1 MQCIKCGKH
10 INEGSR
16 FCPFCAADQS
26 LATTFRGV
34 TQDVLI
40 GITIDNK
47 YQIVSKLGSGGMGT
61 VYQARRTAI
70 GDTVAVKVLRSDMV
84 ADPLAVE
91 RFRREAQAAARL
103 KHPNVVAIYDFGV
116 SNQGLVYIVME
127 MVEGQSLRSMIR
139 QYGSFT
145 ASVAFEI
152 INQVCTALGA
162 AHSQGIIHRDLKP
175 DNIIVSETAS
185 GWHVK
190 VVDFGIAKL
199 RDQSSTTSSLTQT
212 GMIMGTPRYMSPEQC
227 MGEEIDARSD
237 IYSLGIILYEMLCGV
252 VPFNSPTT
260 SAVII
265 QQVTQPPPPL
275 RAINAMISPA
285 VESVVYHALEKRPEA
300 RPQTAIALGQE
311 LSAAV
316 KGVAAAWPATSS
328 AYPPTYSISPQ
339 FGSYSPP
346 DAMQTE
352 RTATPAGM
360 TPQSGVII
368 SSGGS
373 QATTPRR
380 SRLPII
386 LAVVVLLGLAGGA
399 IAFLMRGRGEGN
411 NTQATANP
419 AQPDKPQPKETPEA
433 LKPTPPTVPPPAP
446 HGMVYAPGGEFL
458 MGSDT
463 GSETER
469 PAHKVTAKPYFIDRY
484 EVTCGDYEKFVEAT
498 GHPPPQGWTNGHHP
512 RDAERKPVTG
522 ITWDDANAYA
532 NWAGK
537 RLPTEDEWEF
547 AARGTDGRR
556 FPWGNEWGSG
566 VANADATAHGH
577 HHAANV
583 GAHLKGPSPFG
594 ALDMAGNVWEWTASD
609 LTAYPGGQLPA
620 QPPGYK
626 VIRGGS
632 WTCTRDQAN
641 TTFRKGYPA
650 RGGDYSEV
658 GFRCVK
664 DLPGS

>member
-26 LATTFRGV
+26 PAITFAGA

-61 VYQARRTAI
+61 VYQARRTTI

-116 SNQGLVYIVME
+116 SNQGLLYLVME
-127 MVEGQSLRSMIR
+127 MVEGQSLRNLIR

-145 ASVAFEI
+145 ASAAFEI

-285 VESVVYHALEKRPEA
+285 VEFVVYHALEKRREA
-300 RPQTAIALGQE
+300 RPQTAMAFAQE
-311 LSAAV
+311 LSAAA
-316 KGVAAAWPATSS
+316 KGVAAAWPAAPS
-328 AYPPTYSISPQ
+328 AYPPTYPPSPQ
-339 FGSYSPP
+339 YATYSSP
-346 DAMQTE
+346 DAMPTE

-360 TPQSGVII
+360 TPPSGVIFP
-368 SSGGS
+368 SGAS
-373 QATTPRR
+373 QPATPTRR
-380 SRLPII
+380 PLLII

-399 IAFLMRGRGEGN
+399 IAFLKRGRGEGS
-411 NTQATANP
+411 NTQATANQ
-419 AQPDKPQPKETPEA
+419 AQPDTPQPKEAPEA
-433 LKPTPPTVPPPAP
+433 PKPTAPTVPPPAP
-446 HGMVYAPGGEFL
+446 QGMVYVVGGEFL
-458 MGSDT
+458 MGNDA
-463 GSETER
+463 GSQDER
-469 PAHKVTAKPYFIDRY
+469 PTHKVTVNPFFIDHY
-484 EVTCGDYEKFVEAT
+484 EVTCGEYEKFVEAT
-498 GHPPPQGWTNGHHP
+498 GYAAPQGWTNGHHP

-532 NWAGK
+532 QWAGK
-537 RLPTEDEWEF
+537 RLPTEEEWEF

-556 FPWGNEWGSG
+556 FPWGNEWGPG
-566 VANADATAHGH
+566 VANADATARGH
-577 HHAANV
+577 HHASNV
-583 GAHLKGPSPFG
+583 GAHSKGPSPFG

-609 LTAYPGGQLPA
+609 LAAYPGGQMSA
-620 QPPGYK
+620 QPGGYK

-632 WTCTRDQAN
+632 WTCTKDQAN

-664 DLPGS
+664 DLPSS